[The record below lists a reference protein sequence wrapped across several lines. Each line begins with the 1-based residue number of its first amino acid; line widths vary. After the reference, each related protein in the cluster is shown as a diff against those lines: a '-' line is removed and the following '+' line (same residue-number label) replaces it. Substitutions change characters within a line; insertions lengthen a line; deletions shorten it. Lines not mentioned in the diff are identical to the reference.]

1 MPSQSADIVKTH
13 CLFIGS
19 FACFDL
25 VTSSSYERRS
35 TAKITPINPPAN
47 KPHRENKKKFNP
59 RPQFPHPQM
68 FLKQRHCCTAAWNKL
83 REVRCLGWWGGSR
96 AEGGLAGLQLLNS
109 PAAARCWMSAVLDV
123 SRWPSDLTRDN
134 GVNCPTPINSTACTL
149 YPISGAAK

>member
-47 KPHRENKKKFNP
+47 KPHSENKKKFNHRQDVQVFTVSTSANVSKAKP
-59 RPQFPHPQM
+59 LLHCGLEQTAGGEM
-68 FLKQRHCCTAAWNKL
+68 FGM
-83 REVRCLGWWGGSR
+83 VGGSR
-96 AEGGLAGLQLLNS
+96 AEEGLAGLQL
-109 PAAARCWMSAVLDV
+109 
-123 SRWPSDLTRDN
+123 
-134 GVNCPTPINSTACTL
+134 
-149 YPISGAAK
+149 